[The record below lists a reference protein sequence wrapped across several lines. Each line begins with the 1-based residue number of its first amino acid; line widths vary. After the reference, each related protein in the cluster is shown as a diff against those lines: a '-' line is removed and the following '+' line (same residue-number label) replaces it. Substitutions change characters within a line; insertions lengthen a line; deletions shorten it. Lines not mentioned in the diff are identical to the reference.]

1 MALPLLRPM
10 IVLDFDWTLLDC
22 NSDTWVVEKLGA
34 SALMNSLHHTLPW
47 TQLMVCFFSVPLLQ
61 PPPCVC
67 VYFVVV
73 VVVFVVFFFLEMDS
87 PASHVYWVNI
97 IVGQNDEGAS

>member
-47 TQLMVCFFSVPLLQ
+47 TQLM
-61 PPPCVC
+61 
-67 VYFVVV
+67 
-73 VVVFVVFFFLEMDS
+73 
-87 PASHVYWVNI
+87 
-97 IVGQNDEGAS
+97 NDEGAS

>member
-67 VYFVVV
+67 VLLLL
-73 VVVFVVFFFLEMDS
+73 FLS
-87 PASHVYWVNI
+87 SSSSWQWILQLHI
-97 IVGQNDEGAS
+97 CIG

>member
-22 NSDTWVVEKLGA
+22 NSDTLVVEKLGA
-34 SALMNSLHHTLPW
+34 SALMNSLRHTLPW
-47 TQLMVCFFSVPLLQ
+47 TQLMVCFFFFCAS
-61 PPPCVC
+61 PPPSSLCVC
-67 VYFVVV
+67 FVVFV
-73 VVVFVVFFFLEMDS
+73 VSVVFFFLGMDC
-87 PASHVYWVNI
+87 PASHTYWVNI

>member
-47 TQLMVCFFSVPLLQ
+47 TQLMVCFFSCAS
-61 PPPCVC
+61 PPASSLCVC
-67 VYFVVV
+67 FV

-87 PASHVYWVNI
+87 PASHTYWVNI